1 MAKTLFEAYKG
12 RMQIAEGVY
21 SKTHEGE
28 KLPQFKKVLV
38 AKCLRNVNRFLN
50 EALDNSVGTQR
61 ADMGLYKKFCMNL
74 TNVVIP
80 NLIATDLVITYP
92 MSSMSGYITY

>member
-21 SKTHEGE
+21 SKTHQGE

-50 EALDNSVGTQR
+50 EAFDNSVGTQR
-61 ADMGLYKKFCMNL
+61 ADMGLN
-74 TNVVIP
+74 
-80 NLIATDLVITYP
+80 
-92 MSSMSGYITY
+92 